1 MKKKILLLIALL
13 LFIPKEVLAEE
24 SITLKNT
31 IDKITN
37 PIDSEIIYKIKPHAE
52 NQKESENEPDNI
64 KVSFKDIEV
73 EENTLTAETTIDF
86 SNTTYKYP
94 GTYRYGIMQKSTD
107 DESINLVKDT
117 YEIYVTVTQ
126 ETDGTL
132 KTDVSPL
139 VFDFENLEKDEL
151 KFTNTVNYT
160 NMIIENKIKGDYK
173 DSYIK
178 YKLTLYGK
186 VGSKF
191 TITGQDEEV
200 NYNGEKIITSNEYT
214 ITEEDN
220 YVYLYLK
227 DSQSVTIGINE
238 LEFNEIPL
246 KTEYKLEV
254 EDWEKWDI
262 RIDKQEERIKRGVLG
277 EDNHI
282 IITLERTFDSA
293 VTGLFYTII
302 PFIILI
308 VISIVSIIFIPKMKK
323 M

>member
-1 MKKKILLLIALL
+1 MKKKILLLIALF
-13 LFIPKEVLAEE
+13 LFIPKEVFAET

-52 NQKESENEPDNI
+52 NQKEAENEPDNI

-94 GTYRYGIMQKSTD
+94 GTYRYGIMQKSTN

-151 KFTNTVNYT
+151 KFTNTVTYT
-160 NMIIENKIKGDYK
+160 NMKIENSIKGYK
-173 DSYIK
+173 NDVYIK

-191 TITGQDEEV
+191 TITGQDEEI
-200 NYNGEKIITSNEYT
+200 NYNGENITTSSEYI

-220 YVYLYLK
+220 YIYLYLK

-262 RIDKQEERIKRGVLG
+262 KIDKKEERIKKGILG
-277 EDNHI
+277 KDNHI
-282 IITLERTFDSA
+282 IITLERTHDNA
-293 VTGLFYTII
+293 VTGLIYTII

>member
-1 MKKKILLLIALL
+1 MKKKILLLIALF
-13 LFIPKEVLAEE
+13 LFIPKEVFAEE

-31 IDKITN
+31 INKIAN
-37 PIDSEIIYKIKPHAE
+37 PIDSEIIYKLKPHAE
-52 NQKESENEPDNI
+52 NPKEVENEPNDI
-64 KVSFKDIEV
+64 KLSFKDIEV
-73 EENTLTAETTIDF
+73 EDNTLTAETTIDF

-94 GTYRYGIMQKSTD
+94 GTYRYGIMQKSTN
-107 DESINLVKDT
+107 DENINLVKDT

-126 ETDGTL
+126 EDNGTL

-160 NMIIENKIKGDYK
+160 NMKIENKITGYK
-173 DSYIK
+173 NDVYIK

-186 VGSKF
+186 VGTKF
-191 TITGQDEEV
+191 TITGQDEEIE
-200 NYNGEKIITSNEYT
+200 YNGEKITTSNEYT

-227 DSQSVTIGINE
+227 DSQIVTIGINE

-262 RIDKQEERIKRGVLG
+262 RINNEEERIKRGVLT

-282 IITLERTFDSA
+282 IITLERTYDNA

-308 VISIVSIIFIPKMKK
+308 LITVISIIFIPKMKK